1 MVDVCNIFMINHHFI
16 IVSFYISTIN
26 SCSYKAK
33 KDPKQQF
40 QWNSLFIKSSFNSLR

>member
-33 KDPKQQF
+33 KNPNN
-40 QWNSLFIKSSFNSLR
+40 NSNGTLYK